1 MEQNSTINHDF
12 TRHGRNLI
20 NIEGQAILQ
29 LQARIGDHFEAACQ
43 LMLNCTGKVVV
54 MGMGKSGHIAGKIA
68 ATLASTGT
76 PAFFVHAAEALHGD
90 LGMISQKDIVLA
102 ISNSGETDEIIK
114 LIPSLKQKGSTCI
127 SLTGNPQSTLARF
140 AKINLDASVNQEAC
154 PLGLAPTAS
163 TTVALVLGDAL
174 AISLLQIRGF
184 NKHDFARSH
193 PRGQL
198 GKRLTLTVA
207 DLMISGQSLPCVF
220 SDQVL
225 TDVILEM
232 TSKRLG
238 MTTVVDRQDHHVCG
252 IITDGD
258 LRRHWAHTTHWQDT
272 LAKDLMSKTFK
283 AIEASCM
290 AIDALQIMQTKK
302 ITQLLILHPNQQCDG
317 VIHIHH
323 LLQAEIV

>member
-1 MEQNSTINHDF
+1 MEQNSTINHAF
-12 TRHGRNLI
+12 TKHACNLI
-20 NIEGQAILQ
+20 NIEGRAVLQ
-29 LQARIGDHFEAACQ
+29 LQERIGESFEAACQ
-43 LMLNCTGKVVV
+43 LMLHCTGKVVV

-114 LIPSLKQKGSTCI
+114 LIPSLKQKGSVCI

-140 AKINLDASVNQEAC
+140 AKINLDASVSQEAC

-163 TTVALVLGDAL
+163 TTVALALGDAL
-174 AISLLQIRGF
+174 AISLLQVRGF
-184 NKHDFARSH
+184 NQHDFARSH
-193 PRGQL
+193 PHGQL

-207 DLMISGQSLPCVF
+207 DLMISGQSLPCV
-220 SDQVL
+220 SYDQVL

-232 TSKRLG
+232 TSKHLG
-238 MTTVVDRQDHHVCG
+238 MTTVIDKDHRVCG

-258 LRRHWAHTTHWQDT
+258 LRRHWARPSHWQNVQ
-272 LAKDLMSKTFK
+272 AKALMSTAYKS
-283 AIEASCM
+283 IDASCM
-290 AIDALQIMQTKK
+290 AIDALQIMQSNK
-302 ITQLLILHPNQQCDG
+302 ITQLLILHPDQQCHG